1 MGERTWQGLGALAV
15 VLGAA
20 GLAVGQGVSPT
31 PTGPQPLPVRPV
43 VPGTLREELGIDR
56 SPALLREGAFVSS
69 ARGVPAKGKS
79 GRWYVVFDEDARG
92 RKMPPMVVLPS
103 QYLAAMERIA
113 SRMSG
118 EEATRARIMVT
129 GQVMAYQGHNYLL
142 PTAPPILE
150 TTIPS
155 TAPEVPIAE
164 QAQETPQPETPQP
177 ETRQPDAEHSDID
190 QPNAEEPGDASVPAT
205 PSPTPADGPSI
216 ERIIGELDRA
226 LGTRRVTN
234 PTTAADREA
243 GAAEVAA
250 SGGTPAGTRPAGF
263 MTGRRGRVMR
273 MGGGEAVFVV
283 DTGTVSEV
291 AEPPM
296 TLLPCTNLSMIEALA
311 ERMGESATFTIS
323 GQVTVYQGRNYLLAT
338 TFTVNRKSDQVI
350 PNQ

>member
-1 MGERTWQGLGALAV
+1 MGERTWQALGALGG
-15 VLGAA
+15 VLCAA
-20 GLAVGQGVSPT
+20 GLAMGQGVSPT
-31 PTGPQPLPVRPV
+31 STGPQPLPVRPV
-43 VPGTLREELGIDR
+43 VPGTVREELGMDR

-69 ARGVPAKGKS
+69 ARGVLAKGKS

-113 SRMSG
+113 SRMNG
-118 EEATRARIMVT
+118 DEAARARILVT

-150 TTIPS
+150 TTITP
-155 TAPEVPIAE
+155 TAPQAPIAE
-164 QAQETPQPETPQP
+164 QAEEARQPAAAQP
-177 ETRQPDAEHSDID
+177 DAAQPDAE
-190 QPNAEEPGDASVPAT
+190 QPAAPTDAPAPANPEPAT
-205 PSPTPADGPSI
+205 ADGPSI
-216 ERIIGELDRA
+216 EQIIGDLDRA

-243 GAAEVAA
+243 GFTEAAAT
-250 SGGTPAGTRPAGF
+250 GGTPAGTRPAGF

-283 DTGTVSEV
+283 DSGTASEV

-338 TFTVNRKSDQVI
+338 TCTVNRKSDQVI